1 MLLHC
6 PRKPRQV
13 MPMLLAFT
21 PQALPKKI
29 NPKDWQSK
37 KNISKTFFVKD

>member
-21 PQALPKKI
+21 PQALPIKI

-37 KNISKTFFVKD
+37 KLFQKLFL